1 MQALS
6 PASIAPR
13 VAFRLLLISTAI
25 WGMTSWVQAQQHQPP
40 AQADPFSN
48 PLPHEVGVFE
58 RLQVERQGFDLPAS
72 SGERGFTT
80 PPDFDGLRNMAEWE
94 EVEVL
99 TVGWEGYSAIE
110 KQIVAAAVLE
120 CEVFV
125 LTEDTAWVEDYLTQ
139 SNAGGPALSPEEM
152 ANVSILET
160 DLNTVWIRDYGP
172 NTVYGTGVDDRLIV
186 DWIYNRPRPDDD
198 TSPQLIADQM
208 GIDLYE
214 TTAAP
219 TNLMNTGGNYM
230 SDGFGT
236 AFASNLVI
244 MENEGGETW
253 WGPSYPDQTPAE
265 IDAIFSDF
273 MGVDTYIRM
282 DVLPYDGIHHIDMHM
297 KLIDEE
303 TLLVAEYPEGVAD
316 GPQIIANIEY
326 VLSNYTSKWG
336 TPFEVVHIPSPPDN
350 SWGSYYPDQGGDY
363 MTYTNSVFVNNTILL
378 PTYYEAYDT
387 IAIGIYESLLPGYNV
402 VGIPCN
408 DIISA
413 SGAIHCIT
421 HTVGVEDPL
430 LISHQALD
438 DTEDTEN
445 PYAVVALAQHR
456 LGVVN
461 ATMHWRLEG
470 ETAYASVAMTAL
482 SDDFWTADIP
492 AQAEE
497 SVIEYY
503 VEAVAADGKTQQRPM
518 PAPAG
523 YWSFRVGS
531 FSQVDHVGIAPG
543 ISAYF
548 DPPYPNPAGAITC
561 VPLSLSERAT
571 GKLVLWDAAGRMAHV
586 IHAGVFP
593 SGQQKY
599 FLDAAPLSA
608 GAYVLT
614 LELDAAGTWSQRLMI
629 Q

>member
-1 MQALS
+1 M
-6 PASIAPR
+6 APR
-13 VAFRLLLISTAI
+13 VMLRIVMITASI
-25 WGMTSWVQAQQHQPP
+25 WGLSSMVHAQQGLDP
-40 AQADPFSN
+40 AQSSDPFSN
-48 PLPHEVGVFE
+48 PLPHDVRDFE
-58 RLQVERQGFDLPAS
+58 RSQAEHYDFGSQFS
-72 SGERGFTT
+72 SSDRGFTT
-80 PPDFDGLRNMAEWE
+80 PPAFDGLRNMAEWE

-99 TVGWEGYSAIE
+99 TVGWEGYSEIE
-110 KQIVAAAVLE
+110 KQIVSAAVLE
-120 CEVFV
+120 CQVFV
-125 LTEDTAWVEDYLTQ
+125 LTEDPAWVEDYLTT
-139 SNAGGPALSPEEM
+139 SNAGGPALSAAAME
-152 ANVSILET
+152 NISIMET

-198 TSPQLIADQM
+198 MAPQLIADEM

-219 TNLMNTGGNYM
+219 TDLMNTGGNYM

-244 MENEGGETW
+244 TENDGGNTW
-253 WGPSYPDQTPAE
+253 WGPAYPDQSPEE

-273 MGVDTYIRM
+273 MGIERLIRM

-303 TLLVAEYPEGVAD
+303 TLLVAAYPEGVAD

-326 VLSNYTSKWG
+326 VVSNFPSKWG
-336 TPFEVVHIPSPPDN
+336 TPYEVVHIPSPPDN
-350 SWGSYYPDQGGDY
+350 GWGSFYPDQGGDY

-387 IAIGIYESLLPGYNV
+387 IAIGIYESLLPGYDV

-438 DTEDTEN
+438 DTEETET
-445 PYAVVALAQHR
+445 PYEVVALAQHR
-456 LGVVN
+456 LGVES
-461 ATMHWRLEG
+461 TTLHWRLEG
-470 ETAYASVAMTAL
+470 ATDYADVEMGVIANDL
-482 SDDFWTADIP
+482 WGGYIP
-492 AQAEE
+492 AQAEG
-497 SVIEYY
+497 SVVEYY
-503 VEAVAADGKTQQRPM
+503 VSAVASDGKTQQRPM
-518 PAPAG
+518 PAPVG
-523 YWSFRVGS
+523 YWTFRVGTI
-531 FSQVDHVGIAPG
+531 DGIETVAG
-543 ISAYF
+543 SSRLSARF
-548 DPPYPNPAGAITC
+548 DAPYPNPASAITC
-561 VPLSLSERAT
+561 VPLELSRRAT
-571 GKLVLWDAAGRMAHV
+571 GQLVLRDAAGRIVDVLHE
-586 IHAGVFP
+586 GNFP
-593 SGQQKY
+593 SGEKKY
-599 FLDAAPLSA
+599 FLNAAPLSA

-614 LELDAAGTWSQRLMI
+614 LELEAYGTWSQRLMVR
-629 Q
+629 